1 MKWYGFLVIFLASVL
16 FCDLLYS
23 VRMDFTTKN
32 ALIPETAEFPSGE
45 LPLMGRNT
53 VLSAQTVPKQ
63 PAVLFFFAS
72 WCRPCVLELPAV
84 VEASQRHDVP
94 FIGVAVRDAPEKIE
108 KLFEQLGNPYQMV
121 ALDKEMNWAKQLDAD
136 SLPVAFV
143 LDGRGRIAARIKGFM
158 TREFYM
164 NTLLPYLRGLKNE
177 TPL

>member
-1 MKWYGFLVIFLASVL
+1 MRWYGFLVIFLASVL

-32 ALIPETAEFPSGE
+32 ALIPETADFPSGE
-45 LPLMGRNT
+45 LPLMGRD
-53 VLSAQTVPKQ
+53 
-63 PAVLFFFAS
+63 AVLFFFAS

-84 VEASQRHDVP
+84 VEASRRHDAP

>member
-1 MKWYGFLVIFLASVL
+1 MKWYGFPAVFLVSVL
-16 FCDLLYS
+16 FCDMLYS

-32 ALIPETAEFPSGE
+32 ALIPEVAEFPSGE

-72 WCRPCVLELPAV
+72 WCRPCVLEMPAV

-94 FIGVAVRDAPEKIE
+94 FIGVAVRDTPEKIE
-108 KLFEQLGNPYQMV
+108 KLFGTLGNPYQMV

-143 LDGRGRIAARIKGFM
+143 LDGRGKIAARIKGFM
-158 TREFYM
+158 TRDFYM
-164 NTLLPYLRGLKNE
+164 NTLLPYLQGLKNE
-177 TPL
+177 KPL